1 MSHSTYSF
9 NRKIGLALCLNEL
22 REQALWL
29 KETGRDLE
37 LQDITLS
44 EVLEGDWKAVAHR
57 TSKLL
62 DGFEG
67 RLGIHGPFWHLNI
80 APRDP
85 AVRRLVQSR
94 LNLGLDFAHMVGGTH
109 MVIHSPFDFFGHPMT
124 VPGHRLPL
132 EIERVHETLLPIVKR
147 ATEQGVTLV
156 IENIYDLNPQPL
168 LKLVKSFNTPN
179 VRLSVDTGHA
189 HLMTQRG
196 GPPPATWIAEAGDLL
211 GHIHLCDNDTTND
224 QHLAPEKGTIH
235 WASVLSMLQN
245 SPIDTRMLV
254 EVKPPEIEDGK
265 QWIEGLSQK
274 Q

>member
-1 MSHSTYSF
+1 MSHSVHPIE
-9 NRKIGLALCLNEL
+9 KIGLALCLNEL
-22 REQALWL
+22 REQAAWL

-44 EVLEGDWKAVAHR
+44 EVLEGDWKSVASR
-57 TSKLL
+57 ANRLL

-94 LNLGLDFAHMVGGTH
+94 LNLGLDFAHMIGGTH

-124 VPGHRLPL
+124 VPGYRLPL
-132 EIERVHETLLPIVKR
+132 EIERVHQTLAPIVKR
-147 ATEQGVTLV
+147 ATEQGVILV

-168 LKLVKSFNTPN
+168 LSLIQSFESDY
-179 VRLSVDTGHA
+179 VRLSIDTGHA

-196 GPPPATWIAEAGDLL
+196 GPPPAAWILEAGDML
-211 GHIHLCDNDTTND
+211 GHIHLCDNDMTND
-224 QHLAPEKGTIH
+224 QHLAPGKGTIH
-235 WASVLSMLQN
+235 WTSVMNALQKAP
-245 SPIDTRMLV
+245 SEVRCLV

-265 QWIEGLSQK
+265 RWLLNDKIASN
-274 Q
+274 